1 MLLFF
6 YHDEIRVD
14 FNYVMRPL
22 IKKKKKKHV
31 RKLDADG
38 LNFS

>member
-22 IKKKKKKHV
+22 IKKKKKTCEEA
-31 RKLDADG
+31 RC
-38 LNFS
+38 